1 MRLPILVFPDEAVV
15 PPLCYHNWATY
26 NRDWIRLCRIK
37 VPEFERRVVV
47 SHRLAVAVH
56 VEGEHVEEVHFQ
68 GKPRE
73 NLRTFLRK
81 TYGEIYGKE
90 LRK

>member
-1 MRLPILVFPDEAVV
+1 MILPPLVFPGETVV
-15 PPLCYHNWATY
+15 PPLCYHFWATY
-26 NRDWIRLCRIK
+26 NRDWIWLRRIK

-47 SHRLAVAVH
+47 GHRLAVAVH

-68 GKPRE
+68 GKPGE
-73 NLRTFLRK
+73 NLKIFLRK
-81 TYGEIYGKE
+81 TYGETYDKE